1 MKKLIPLLLALVMAL
16 SLTAVASASTVYTE
30 GALYYTIADESI
42 TITGYFGRDEV
53 VTVPASIAGIP
64 VNTIAKGAF
73 TGSSAARVVDLP
85 DTITTVEEGAFAAGI
100 TVNYNSNIVQPDEPT
115 PPDDGKKD
123 DTTKPDDGKKD
134 DTTKPDDGKKDDTTK
149 PDNSGGTTDTGS
161 VDVDNGNAGNN
172 GNTGNT
178 GNTGT
183 AGNTGS
189 TGNTGNVDSGIVDD
203 TVDEGEVDLD
213 EELPA
218 DGDAQPAAPEQTG
231 SVWGWVILGV
241 SVAAVAVVLVVH
253 SRKKD
258 R

>member
-73 TGSSAARVVDLP
+73 TGNSAVRVVDLP

-100 TVNYNSNIVQPDEPT
+100 TVNYNSNIVQPDDPT
-115 PPDDGKKD
+115 PPDDGKQ
-123 DTTKPDDGKKD
+123 
-134 DTTKPDDGKKDDTTK
+134 DDTTK

-161 VDVDNGNAGNN
+161 VDVDNGNAGN
-172 GNTGNT
+172 T

-189 TGNTGNVDSGIVDD
+189 TGNTGNVDSGTVDGD
-203 TVDEGEVDLD
+203 LDEGEVDLD
-213 EELPA
+213 EELTA

-241 SVAAVAVVLVVH
+241 SVAALAVVLVVH

>member
-73 TGSSAARVVDLP
+73 TGSSAVRVVDLP
-85 DTITTVEEGAFAAGI
+85 DTITAVEEGAFASGI

-115 PPDDGKKD
+115 P
-123 DTTKPDDGKKD
+123 
-134 DTTKPDDGKKDDTTK
+134 PDDGKKDDTTK

-178 GNTGT
+178 GNAGNTGT

-189 TGNTGNVDSGIVDD
+189 TGNTGNVDSGTVDGD
-203 TVDEGEVDLD
+203 LDEGEVDLD

-241 SVAAVAVVLVVH
+241 SVAALAVVLVVH

>member
-53 VTVPASIAGIP
+53 VTVPAGIAGIP

-73 TGSSAARVVDLP
+73 TGNSAVRVVDLP
-85 DTITTVEEGAFAAGI
+85 DTITTVEEGAFASGI

-115 PPDDGKKD
+115 PPDDGKQD
-123 DTTKPDDGKKD
+123 DP
-134 DTTKPDDGKKDDTTK
+134 TKPDDGKKDDTTK

-189 TGNTGNVDSGIVDD
+189 TGNTGNVDSGTVDGD
-203 TVDEGEVDLD
+203 LDEGEVDLD

-241 SVAAVAVVLVVH
+241 SVAALAVVLVVR

>member
-73 TGSSAARVVDLP
+73 TGNSAVRVVDLP

-100 TVNYNSNIVQPDEPT
+100 TVNYNSNIVQPDDPT
-115 PPDDGKKD
+115 PPDDGKQD
-123 DTTKPDDGKKD
+123 DP
-134 DTTKPDDGKKDDTTK
+134 TKPDDGKKDDTTK

-241 SVAAVAVVLVVH
+241 SVAALAVVLVVH

>member
-16 SLTAVASASTVYTE
+16 SLMAVASASTVYTE

-85 DTITTVEEGAFAAGI
+85 DTITTVEEGAFASGI
-100 TVNYNSNIVQPDEPT
+100 TVNYNSNIVQPDDPT
-115 PPDDGKKD
+115 PPDDGKQD
-123 DTTKPDDGKKD
+123 DPTKPGDP
-134 DTTKPDDGKKDDTTK
+134 TKPDDGKKDDTTK

-172 GNTGNT
+172 SNTGNT

-189 TGNTGNVDSGIVDD
+189 TGNTGNVDSGIVDSD
-203 TVDEGEVDLD
+203 LDEGEVDLD

-241 SVAAVAVVLVVH
+241 SVAALAVVLVVR

>member
-85 DTITTVEEGAFAAGI
+85 DTITTVEEGAFASGI
-100 TVNYNSNIVQPDEPT
+100 TVNYNSNIVQPDDPT
-115 PPDDGKKD
+115 PPDDGKQD
-123 DTTKPDDGKKD
+123 DPTKPGDPAKPDDGKKD
-134 DTTKPDDGKKDDTTK
+134 DTTKPG
-149 PDNSGGTTDTGS
+149 NSGGTTDTGS

-189 TGNTGNVDSGIVDD
+189 TGNTGNVDSGIVDGD
-203 TVDEGEVDLD
+203 LDEGEVDLD
-213 EELPA
+213 EELTA

-241 SVAAVAVVLVVH
+241 SVAALAVVLVVR

>member
-1 MKKLIPLLLALVMAL
+1 MAL

-73 TGSSAARVVDLP
+73 TGSSAVRVVDLP
-85 DTITTVEEGAFAAGI
+85 DTITTVEEGAFASGI
-100 TVNYNSNIVQPDEPT
+100 TVNYNSNIVQPDDPT
-115 PPDDGKKD
+115 PPDDGKQD
-123 DTTKPDDGKKD
+123 DPTKPGDP
-134 DTTKPDDGKKDDTTK
+134 TKPDDGKKDDTTK

-172 GNTGNT
+172 SNTGNT

-189 TGNTGNVDSGIVDD
+189 TGNTGNVDSGIVDSD
-203 TVDEGEVDLD
+203 LDEGEVDLD

-241 SVAAVAVVLVVH
+241 SVAALAVVLVVR

>member
-73 TGSSAARVVDLP
+73 TGNSAARVVDLP
-85 DTITTVEEGAFAAGI
+85 DTITTVEEGAFASGI

-115 PPDDGKKD
+115 PPDDGKQD
-123 DTTKPDDGKKD
+123 DP
-134 DTTKPDDGKKDDTTK
+134 TKPDDGKKDDTTK

-231 SVWGWVILGV
+231 SVWGWVLLGV
-241 SVAAVAVVLVVH
+241 SVAALAVVLVVH

>member
-85 DTITTVEEGAFAAGI
+85 DTITTVEEGAFASGI
-100 TVNYNSNIVQPDEPT
+100 TVNYNSNIVQPDDPT
-115 PPDDGKKD
+115 PPDDGKQD
-123 DTTKPDDGKKD
+123 GTTKPGDPAKPDDGKKD
-134 DTTKPDDGKKDDTTK
+134 DTTKPG
-149 PDNSGGTTDTGS
+149 NSGGTTDTGS

-172 GNTGNT
+172 GNT
-178 GNTGT
+178 
-183 AGNTGS
+183 GNTGS

-218 DGDAQPAAPEQTG
+218 DGDAQPAAPERTG

-241 SVAAVAVVLVVH
+241 SVAALAVVLVVH

>member
-85 DTITTVEEGAFAAGI
+85 DTITTVEEGAFASGI
-100 TVNYNSNIVQPDEPT
+100 TVNYNSNIVQPDNPT
-115 PPDDGKKD
+115 PPDDGKQD
-123 DTTKPDDGKKD
+123 DPTKPGDPAKPDDGKKD
-134 DTTKPDDGKKDDTTK
+134 DTTKPG
-149 PDNSGGTTDTGS
+149 NSGGTTDTGS
-161 VDVDNGNAGNN
+161 VDVDTGTTGNN

-189 TGNTGNVDSGIVDD
+189 TGNTGNVDSGTVDGD
-203 TVDEGEVDLD
+203 LDEGEVDLD
-213 EELPA
+213 EELTA

-241 SVAAVAVVLVVH
+241 SVAALAVVLVVR

>member
-85 DTITTVEEGAFAAGI
+85 DTITTVEEGAFASGI
-100 TVNYNSNIVQPDEPT
+100 TVNYNSNIVQPDDPT
-115 PPDDGKKD
+115 PPDDGKQD
-123 DTTKPDDGKKD
+123 NPA
-134 DTTKPDDGKKDDTTK
+134 KPDDGKKDDTTK

-161 VDVDNGNAGNN
+161 IDVDNGNAGNN

-178 GNTGT
+178 G
-183 AGNTGS
+183 S
-189 TGNTGNVDSGIVDD
+189 TGNVDSG
-203 TVDEGEVDLD
+203 TVDGDPDEGDVDLD
-213 EELPA
+213 AELTV

-241 SVAAVAVVLVVH
+241 SVAALAVVLVVR

>member
-73 TGSSAARVVDLP
+73 TGSSAVRVVDLP

-100 TVNYNSNIVQPDEPT
+100 TVNYNSNIVQPDDPT
-115 PPDDGKKD
+115 PPDDGKQD
-123 DTTKPDDGKKD
+123 DP
-134 DTTKPDDGKKDDTTK
+134 TKPDDGKKDDTTK

-172 GNTGNT
+172 GNTGNSGNT

-241 SVAAVAVVLVVH
+241 SVAALAVVLVVR

>member
-73 TGSSAARVVDLP
+73 TGSSAVRVVDLP
-85 DTITTVEEGAFAAGI
+85 GTITAVEEGAFASGI

-115 PPDDGKKD
+115 PPDDGKQD
-123 DTTKPDDGKKD
+123 DP
-134 DTTKPDDGKKDDTTK
+134 TKPDDGKKDDTTK

-178 GNTGT
+178 GNAGNTGT

-189 TGNTGNVDSGIVDD
+189 TGNTGNVDSGTVDGD
-203 TVDEGEVDLD
+203 LDEGEVDLD

-241 SVAAVAVVLVVH
+241 SVAALAVVLVVH

>member
-115 PPDDGKKD
+115 QPDDGKKD
-123 DTTKPDDGKKD
+123 DTTKPG
-134 DTTKPDDGKKDDTTK
+134 
-149 PDNSGGTTDTGS
+149 NSGGTTDTGS

-178 GNTGT
+178 GNTGST
-183 AGNTGS
+183 GN
-189 TGNTGNVDSGIVDD
+189 TGNTGNVDSGTVDGD
-203 TVDEGEVDLD
+203 LDEGEVDLD
-213 EELPA
+213 EELTA

-241 SVAAVAVVLVVH
+241 SVAALAVVLVVR

>member
-73 TGSSAARVVDLP
+73 TGSSAVRVVDLP
-85 DTITTVEEGAFAAGI
+85 DTITAVEEGAFASGI

-115 PPDDGKKD
+115 PPDDGKQD
-123 DTTKPDDGKKD
+123 DPTKPDDGKQ
-134 DTTKPDDGKKDDTTK
+134 DDTTK

-178 GNTGT
+178 GNAGNTGT

-189 TGNTGNVDSGIVDD
+189 TGNTGNVDSGTVDGD
-203 TVDEGEVDLD
+203 LDEGEVDLD

-241 SVAAVAVVLVVH
+241 SVAALAVVLVVH

>member
-85 DTITTVEEGAFAAGI
+85 DTITTVEEGAFASGI
-100 TVNYNSNIVQPDEPT
+100 TVNYNSNIVQPDDPT
-115 PPDDGKKD
+115 PPDDGKQD
-123 DTTKPDDGKKD
+123 DPTKPGDPAKPDDGKKD
-134 DTTKPDDGKKDDTTK
+134 DTTKPG
-149 PDNSGGTTDTGS
+149 NSGGTTDTGS
-161 VDVDNGNAGNN
+161 VDVDTGTTGNN

-189 TGNTGNVDSGIVDD
+189 TGNTGNVDSGIVDSD
-203 TVDEGEVDLD
+203 LDEGEVDLD
-213 EELPA
+213 EELTA

-241 SVAAVAVVLVVH
+241 SVAALAVVLVVR

>member
-73 TGSSAARVVDLP
+73 TGSSAVRVVDLP
-85 DTITTVEEGAFAAGI
+85 DTITTVEEGAFASGI
-100 TVNYNSNIVQPDEPT
+100 TVNYNSNIVQPDDPT
-115 PPDDGKKD
+115 PPDDGKQD
-123 DTTKPDDGKKD
+123 DPTKPGDPAKPDDGKKD
-134 DTTKPDDGKKDDTTK
+134 DTTKPG
-149 PDNSGGTTDTGS
+149 NSGGTTDTGS
-161 VDVDNGNAGNN
+161 VDVDTGTTGNN
-172 GNTGNT
+172 GNT

-189 TGNTGNVDSGIVDD
+189 TGNTGNVDSGIVDSD
-203 TVDEGEVDLD
+203 LDEGEVDLD
-213 EELPA
+213 EELTA

-241 SVAAVAVVLVVH
+241 SVAALAVVLVVR

>member
-16 SLTAVASASTVYTE
+16 SLTVVASASTVYTE

-73 TGSSAARVVDLP
+73 TGNSAVRVVDLP
-85 DTITTVEEGAFAAGI
+85 DTITTVEEGAFASGI
-100 TVNYNSNIVQPDEPT
+100 TVNYNSNIVQPDDPT
-115 PPDDGKKD
+115 PPDDGKQD
-123 DTTKPDDGKKD
+123 DP
-134 DTTKPDDGKKDDTTK
+134 TKPDDGKKDDTTK

-189 TGNTGNVDSGIVDD
+189 TGNTGNVDSGTVDGD
-203 TVDEGEVDLD
+203 LDEGEVDLD
-213 EELPA
+213 EELTA

-241 SVAAVAVVLVVH
+241 SVAALAVVLVVH

>member
-73 TGSSAARVVDLP
+73 TGSSAVRVVDLP
-85 DTITTVEEGAFAAGI
+85 DTITAVEEGAFASGI

-115 PPDDGKKD
+115 PPDDGKQD
-123 DTTKPDDGKKD
+123 DP
-134 DTTKPDDGKKDDTTK
+134 TKPDDGKKDDTTK

-178 GNTGT
+178 GNAGNTGT

-189 TGNTGNVDSGIVDD
+189 TGNTGNVDSGTVDGD
-203 TVDEGEVDLD
+203 LDEGEVDLD

-241 SVAAVAVVLVVH
+241 SVAALAVVLVVH

>member
-73 TGSSAARVVDLP
+73 TGSSAVRVVDLP
-85 DTITTVEEGAFAAGI
+85 DTITTVEEGAFASGI
-100 TVNYNSNIVQPDEPT
+100 TVNYNSNIVQPDDPT
-115 PPDDGKKD
+115 PPDDGKQD
-123 DTTKPDDGKKD
+123 DPTKPGDPAKPDDGKKD
-134 DTTKPDDGKKDDTTK
+134 DTTKPG
-149 PDNSGGTTDTGS
+149 NSGGTTDTGS
-161 VDVDNGNAGNN
+161 VDVDTGTTGNN

-189 TGNTGNVDSGIVDD
+189 TGNTGNVDSGIVDSNL
-203 TVDEGEVDLD
+203 DEGEVDLD
-213 EELPA
+213 EELTA

-241 SVAAVAVVLVVH
+241 SVAALAVVLVVR

>member
-85 DTITTVEEGAFAAGI
+85 DTITTVEEGAFASGI

-115 PPDDGKKD
+115 PPDDGKQD
-123 DTTKPDDGKKD
+123 DP
-134 DTTKPDDGKKDDTTK
+134 TKPDDGKKDDTTK

-189 TGNTGNVDSGIVDD
+189 TGNTGNVDSGTVDGD
-203 TVDEGEVDLD
+203 LDEGEVDLD

-241 SVAAVAVVLVVH
+241 SVAALAVVLVVH

>member
-115 PPDDGKKD
+115 PPDDGKQD
-123 DTTKPDDGKKD
+123 DP
-134 DTTKPDDGKKDDTTK
+134 TKPDDGKKDDTTK

-161 VDVDNGNAGNN
+161 VDVDNGN
-172 GNTGNT
+172 T

-189 TGNTGNVDSGIVDD
+189 TGNTGNVDSGTVDGD
-203 TVDEGEVDLD
+203 LDEGEVDLD
-213 EELPA
+213 EELTA

-241 SVAAVAVVLVVH
+241 SVAALAVVLVVH

>member
-73 TGSSAARVVDLP
+73 TGSSAVRVVDLP
-85 DTITTVEEGAFAAGI
+85 DTITTVEEGAFASGI

-115 PPDDGKKD
+115 PPDDGKQD
-123 DTTKPDDGKKD
+123 DP
-134 DTTKPDDGKKDDTTK
+134 TKPDDGKKDDTTK

-203 TVDEGEVDLD
+203 TVDEGKVDLD

-241 SVAAVAVVLVVH
+241 SVAALAVVLVVR

>member
-16 SLTAVASASTVYTE
+16 SLTAEASASTVYTE

-73 TGSSAARVVDLP
+73 TGNSAVRVVDLP

-100 TVNYNSNIVQPDEPT
+100 TVNYNSNIVQPDDPT
-115 PPDDGKKD
+115 PPDDGKQD
-123 DTTKPDDGKKD
+123 DPTKPDDGKKD

-161 VDVDNGNAGNN
+161 VDVDNGN
-172 GNTGNT
+172 TGNT
-178 GNTGT
+178 
-183 AGNTGS
+183 GNTGS
-189 TGNTGNVDSGIVDD
+189 TGNTGNVDSGTVDGD
-203 TVDEGEVDLD
+203 LDEGEVDLD

-241 SVAAVAVVLVVH
+241 SVAALAVVLVVRF
-253 SRKKD
+253 RKKD

>member
-85 DTITTVEEGAFAAGI
+85 DTITTVEEGAFASGI
-100 TVNYNSNIVQPDEPT
+100 TVNYNSNIVQPDDPT
-115 PPDDGKKD
+115 PPDDGKQD
-123 DTTKPDDGKKD
+123 DP
-134 DTTKPDDGKKDDTTK
+134 TKPDDGKKDDTTK

-241 SVAAVAVVLVVH
+241 SVAALAVVLVVH

>member
-64 VNTIAKGAF
+64 VNIIAKGAF
-73 TGSSAARVVDLP
+73 TGSSAVRVVDLP
-85 DTITTVEEGAFAAGI
+85 DTITTVEEGAFASGI
-100 TVNYNSNIVQPDEPT
+100 TVNYNSNIVQPDDPT
-115 PPDDGKKD
+115 PPDDGKQD
-123 DTTKPDDGKKD
+123 DPTKPGDP
-134 DTTKPDDGKKDDTTK
+134 TKPDDGKKDDTTK

-172 GNTGNT
+172 SNTGNT

-189 TGNTGNVDSGIVDD
+189 TGNTGNVDSGIVDSD
-203 TVDEGEVDLD
+203 LDEGEVDLD

-241 SVAAVAVVLVVH
+241 SVAALAVVLVVR

>member
-115 PPDDGKKD
+115 PPDDGKQD
-123 DTTKPDDGKKD
+123 DP
-134 DTTKPDDGKKDDTTK
+134 TKPDDGKKDDTTK

-189 TGNTGNVDSGIVDD
+189 TGNTGNVDSGTVDGD
-203 TVDEGEVDLD
+203 LDEGEVDLD

-241 SVAAVAVVLVVH
+241 SVAALAVVLVVH

>member
-85 DTITTVEEGAFAAGI
+85 DTITTVEEGAFASGI
-100 TVNYNSNIVQPDEPT
+100 TVNYNSNIVQPDDPT
-115 PPDDGKKD
+115 PPDDGKQD
-123 DTTKPDDGKKD
+123 GTTKPGDPAKPDDGKKD
-134 DTTKPDDGKKDDTTK
+134 DTTKPG
-149 PDNSGGTTDTGS
+149 NSGGTTDTGS

-172 GNTGNT
+172 GDTGNT

-241 SVAAVAVVLVVH
+241 SVAALAVVLVVH

>member
-42 TITGYFGRDEV
+42 TITGSFGRDEV

-85 DTITTVEEGAFAAGI
+85 DTITTVEEGAFASGI
-100 TVNYNSNIVQPDEPT
+100 TVNYNSNIVQPDDPT
-115 PPDDGKKD
+115 PPDDGKQD
-123 DTTKPDDGKKD
+123 DPTKPGDPAKPDDGKKD
-134 DTTKPDDGKKDDTTK
+134 DTTKPG
-149 PDNSGGTTDTGS
+149 NSGGTTDTGS

-172 GNTGNT
+172 SNTGNT

-189 TGNTGNVDSGIVDD
+189 TGNTGNVDSGIVDSD
-203 TVDEGEVDLD
+203 LDEGEVDLD

-241 SVAAVAVVLVVH
+241 SVAALAVVLVVR
-253 SRKKD
+253 SRNKD

>member
-85 DTITTVEEGAFAAGI
+85 DTITTVEEGAFASGI
-100 TVNYNSNIVQPDEPT
+100 TVNYNSNIVQPDDPT
-115 PPDDGKKD
+115 PPDDGKQD
-123 DTTKPDDGKKD
+123 DP
-134 DTTKPDDGKKDDTTK
+134 TKPDDGKKDDTTK

-203 TVDEGEVDLD
+203 TVDEGKVDLD

-241 SVAAVAVVLVVH
+241 SVAALAVVLVVH

>member
-73 TGSSAARVVDLP
+73 TGSSAVRVVDLP
-85 DTITTVEEGAFAAGI
+85 DTITTVEEGAFASGI

-134 DTTKPDDGKKDDTTK
+134 DTTKPD
-149 PDNSGGTTDTGS
+149 NSGGTTDTGS
-161 VDVDNGNAGNN
+161 VDVDNGN
-172 GNTGNT
+172 TGNT
-178 GNTGT
+178 
-183 AGNTGS
+183 GNTGS

-241 SVAAVAVVLVVH
+241 SVAALAVVLVVR

>member
-85 DTITTVEEGAFAAGI
+85 DTITTVEEGAFASGI
-100 TVNYNSNIVQPDEPT
+100 TVNYNSNIVQPDDPT
-115 PPDDGKKD
+115 PPDDGKQD
-123 DTTKPDDGKKD
+123 DPTKPGDPAKPDDGKKD
-134 DTTKPDDGKKDDTTK
+134 DTTKPG
-149 PDNSGGTTDTGS
+149 NSGGTTDTGS

-189 TGNTGNVDSGIVDD
+189 TGNTGNVDSGIVDSD
-203 TVDEGEVDLD
+203 LDEGEVDLD
-213 EELPA
+213 EELTA

-241 SVAAVAVVLVVH
+241 SVAALAVVLVVR

>member
-85 DTITTVEEGAFAAGI
+85 DTITTVEEGAFASGI

-115 PPDDGKKD
+115 PPDDGKQD
-123 DTTKPDDGKKD
+123 DP
-134 DTTKPDDGKKDDTTK
+134 TKPDDGKKDDTTK

-241 SVAAVAVVLVVH
+241 SVAALAVVLVVH

>member
-100 TVNYNSNIVQPDEPT
+100 TVNYNSNIVQPDDPT

-123 DTTKPDDGKKD
+123 DTTKPG
-134 DTTKPDDGKKDDTTK
+134 
-149 PDNSGGTTDTGS
+149 NSGGTTDTGS

-189 TGNTGNVDSGIVDD
+189 TGNTGNVDSGIVDGD
-203 TVDEGEVDLD
+203 PDEGEVDLD
-213 EELPA
+213 EELTA

-231 SVWGWVILGV
+231 GVWGWVILGV
-241 SVAAVAVVLVVH
+241 SVAALAVVLVVR

>member
-16 SLTAVASASTVYTE
+16 SLTVVASASTVYTE
-30 GALYYTIADESI
+30 GALYYTIADKSI

-73 TGSSAARVVDLP
+73 TGNSAVRVVDLP
-85 DTITTVEEGAFAAGI
+85 DTITTVEEGAFASGI

-115 PPDDGKKD
+115 PPDDGKQ
-123 DTTKPDDGKKD
+123 D

-172 GNTGNT
+172 GNNGNT

-189 TGNTGNVDSGIVDD
+189 TGNTGNVDSGTVDGD
-203 TVDEGEVDLD
+203 LDEGEVDLD

-241 SVAAVAVVLVVH
+241 SVAALAVVLVVH

>member
-73 TGSSAARVVDLP
+73 TGSSAVRVVDLP
-85 DTITTVEEGAFAAGI
+85 DTITTVEEGAFASGI
-100 TVNYNSNIVQPDEPT
+100 TVNYNSNIVQPDDPT
-115 PPDDGKKD
+115 PPDDGKQD
-123 DTTKPDDGKKD
+123 DPTKPGDP
-134 DTTKPDDGKKDDTTK
+134 TKPDDGKKDDTTK

-172 GNTGNT
+172 SNTGNT

-189 TGNTGNVDSGIVDD
+189 TGNTGNVDSGIVDSD
-203 TVDEGEVDLD
+203 LDEGEVDLD

-241 SVAAVAVVLVVH
+241 SVAALAVVLVVR

>member
-73 TGSSAARVVDLP
+73 TGSSAVRVVDLP
-85 DTITTVEEGAFAAGI
+85 DTITTVEEGAFASGI
-100 TVNYNSNIVQPDEPT
+100 TVNYNSNIVQPDDPT
-115 PPDDGKKD
+115 PPDDGKQD
-123 DTTKPDDGKKD
+123 DP
-134 DTTKPDDGKKDDTTK
+134 TKPDDGKKDDTTK

-161 VDVDNGNAGNN
+161 VDVDNGNAGNT
-172 GNTGNT
+172 GNTGGT

-241 SVAAVAVVLVVH
+241 SVAALAVVLVVR